1 MPKTSHKT
9 SHITRKGQTYYY
21 RRRLP
26 GSRFGEVWINLKTR
40 NYREAEYLAGML
52 DAEFGRALPRLR
64 DAAMSAEAEIQAILK
79 ANLKRFLDEDLERRM
94 TRKPF
99 SAVYAHWWESGDPQT
114 SDEADLRAI
123 RDAQDSLRR
132 DLAQNS
138 PAEMGDYAAALIKER
153 GLPPDLRNHL
163 AYGLIEAALK
173 GWEIAERRTL
183 GQEPLVMHPFGRLI
197 EVCRNESGLCNFDS
211 AVSVQKQVQRR
222 LTICS

>member
-1 MPKTSHKT
+1 
-9 SHITRKGQTYYY
+9 
-21 RRRLP
+21 
-26 GSRFGEVWINLKTR
+26 
-40 NYREAEYLAGML
+40 
-52 DAEFGRALPRLR
+52 
-64 DAAMSAEAEIQAILK
+64 
-79 ANLKRFLDEDLERRM
+79 
-94 TRKPF
+94 
-99 SAVYAHWWESGDPQT
+99 
-114 SDEADLRAI
+114 
-123 RDAQDSLRR
+123 
-132 DLAQNS
+132 
-138 PAEMGDYAAALIKER
+138 MGDYAAALIKER